1 MCMHHAGCSW
11 VHLVVGMRNNNVDAQ
26 RVVLMCDAIDISQCS
41 CRRLGAHHP
50 HARGVLMCALVGG
63 LSFTMWIRGAHVC
76 TWWMACVHQSP
87 CACTWRMACART
99 MHAPH
104 GGCLC
109 VHLWVDSVSQC
120 GSGVLMCALG
130 GWHVCTNH
138 HVHALGGW
146 HVCTNQHVHVHER
159 CMHHMGGA
167 HVCTCG
173 CVEFHNVDPGCSCVH
188 LVDGMCAPINMS
200 MCMHHA
206 CTTWAH
212 LLVAGAQF
220 FFSLFFSPK
229 NTHTC
234 SQKL

>member
-1 MCMHHAGCSW
+1 M
-11 VHLVVGMRNNNVDAQ
+11 HLVVGMRNNNVDAQ

-130 GWHVCTNH
+130 GWHVCTN
-138 HVHALGGW
+138 
-146 HVCTNQHVHVHER
+146 QHVHVHAP
-159 CMHHMGGA
+159 CMHHVGTPLGSR
-167 HVCTCG
+167 C
-173 CVEFHNVDPGCSCVH
+173 
-188 LVDGMCAPINMS
+188 PIFFFP
-200 MCMHHA
+200 
-206 CTTWAH
+206 
-212 LLVAGAQF
+212 F
-220 FFSLFFSPK
+220 FFSQKHPHLLPKIIIYTSQPSISTGIVFLPDFLFFSIF
-229 NTHTC
+229 
-234 SQKL
+234 